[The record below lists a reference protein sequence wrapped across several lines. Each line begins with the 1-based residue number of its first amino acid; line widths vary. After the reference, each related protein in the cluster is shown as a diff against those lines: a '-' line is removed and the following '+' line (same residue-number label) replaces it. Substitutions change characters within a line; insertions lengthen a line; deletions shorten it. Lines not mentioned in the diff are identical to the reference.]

1 MFYHNPTVKT
11 IAVILLLA
19 VFIFFLYSSFT
30 QKSFNHFIE
39 LLSEKSFPFEFL
51 LLEGAPGLAQPELEY
66 VRRVKNNAIG
76 LGMYFLTG
84 VNISDPRTY
93 FLSFYAPPNEGLPWL
108 GLAYHPD
115 NPEMEGPILEPLDNP
130 FYNEPAPVTSED
142 DVLVGIYHTHN
153 AESYAGNGG
162 KDRGIKGEN
171 GDIVEI
177 GEHLAKVLNQ
187 KGVRSIHSAEIHDEV
202 YIESY
207 DHSYR
212 TAKKMLEENPTIRL
226 LIDIHRDGIPPEIG
240 KSTVKIN
247 GVDVAKIMVV
257 IGQKNPNWRKNTQI
271 AEEIIRMA
279 NQVYPGLFFPN
290 IRYASEARYNQ
301 HLTDGALLLEIG
313 SQLNTKEEA
322 QAAMEPL
329 ADVLKAYLEK

>member
-1 MFYHNPTVKT
+1 MFYHNAIVKT

-19 VFIFFLYSSFT
+19 IFLFFIYSNFT
-30 QKSFNHFIE
+30 QQSFKHLIE
-39 LLSEKSFPFEFL
+39 LLNEKSFPFEFL
-51 LLEGAPGLAQPELEY
+51 ILEGVPGLSQPELAYIRE
-66 VRRVKNNAIG
+66 VKNKALG
-76 LGMYFLTG
+76 LGLYFLTG
-84 VNISDPRTY
+84 VNISDPRTF
-93 FLSFYAPPNEGLPWL
+93 FLSFYAPPKEGLPWL

-130 FYNEPAPVTSED
+130 FYNEPAPITSKE
-142 DVLVGIYHTHN
+142 DVLIGIYHTHN

-162 KDRGIKGEN
+162 RDREIRGEN
-171 GDIVEI
+171 GDIVET
-177 GEHLAKVLNQ
+177 GKLLAAVLNQ
-187 KGVRSIHSAEIHDEV
+187 KGVRTIHSAEIHDEI

-207 DHSYR
+207 DRSYR

-226 LIDIHRDGIPPEIG
+226 LIDVHRDGIPPEIG
-240 KSTVKIN
+240 KSIVRIE
-247 GVDVAKIMVV
+247 GVAVAKIMIVV
-257 IGQKNPNWRKNTQI
+257 GQKNPNWQKNVQI
-271 AEEIIRMA
+271 AEEIIRTA
-279 NQVYPGLFFPN
+279 NQEYPGLFFPN

-322 QAAMEPL
+322 LAAMEPL